1 MTFFL
6 LFLSSFLAATFVPF
20 SSELHFAAIVEND
33 NLWLAVVFAT
43 AGNTLGGML
52 TYLLGWLA
60 KWDWIEKYCR
70 VKRRKIQNFQKV
82 IQKYGGWM
90 GLLTWMPIIGDVIAI
105 GLGIFRSN
113 PIKVLITM
121 TLGKGIRYL
130 VIGMFFID

>member
-20 SSELHFAAIVEND
+20 SSELHFAAIVENE

-60 KWDWIEKYCR
+60 KWNWIEKYCR

-90 GLLTWMPIIGDVIAI
+90 GLLTRMPIIGDVIAI

-130 VIGMFFID
+130 VIGIFFID

>member
-1 MTFFL
+1 M
-6 LFLSSFLAATFVPF
+6 PF
-20 SSELHFAAIVEND
+20 SSELHFAAIVENE

-60 KWDWIEKYCR
+60 KWNWIEKYCR

-121 TLGKGIRYL
+121 TLGKGIRYF
-130 VIGMFFID
+130 VIGIFFID

>member
-60 KWDWIEKYCR
+60 KWNWIEKYCR

-113 PIKVLITM
+113 TIKVLITM

>member
-1 MTFFL
+1 
-6 LFLSSFLAATFVPF
+6 
-20 SSELHFAAIVEND
+20 
-33 NLWLAVVFAT
+33 
-43 AGNTLGGML
+43 
-52 TYLLGWLA
+52 
-60 KWDWIEKYCR
+60 
-70 VKRRKIQNFQKV
+70 
-82 IQKYGGWM
+82 M

>member
-60 KWDWIEKYCR
+60 KWNWIEKYCR

>member
-20 SSELHFAAIVEND
+20 SSELHFASIIEKD

-43 AGNTLGGML
+43 AGNTLGGMF

-90 GLLTWMPIIGDVIAI
+90 GLLTWMPVIGDVIAI
-105 GLGIFRSN
+105 GLGVFRSN
-113 PIKVLITM
+113 PIKILIAM
-121 TLGKGIRYL
+121 VLGKGIRYL
-130 VIGMFFID
+130 VVGIFFID

>member
-20 SSELHFAAIVEND
+20 SSELHFAAIVEKE

-90 GLLTWMPIIGDVIAI
+90 GLLTWMPVIGDVIAI

-113 PIKVLITM
+113 PIKVLIAM
-121 TLGKGIRYL
+121 ALGKGIRYL
-130 VIGMFFID
+130 VIGMFFY

>member
-20 SSELHFAAIVEND
+20 SSELYFAAIVENE

-60 KWDWIEKYCR
+60 KWNWIEKYCR

-130 VIGMFFID
+130 VIGIFFID

>member
-20 SSELHFAAIVEND
+20 SSELHFASIIEKD

-43 AGNTLGGML
+43 AGNTLGGMF

-60 KWDWIEKYCR
+60 KRDWIEKYCR

-82 IQKYGGWM
+82 IQKYGGC
-90 GLLTWMPIIGDVIAI
+90 LLLAM
-105 GLGIFRSN
+105 LSQ
-113 PIKVLITM
+113 
-121 TLGKGIRYL
+121 
-130 VIGMFFID
+130 

>member
-60 KWDWIEKYCR
+60 KWNWIEKYCR

-130 VIGMFFID
+130 VVGMFFID

>member
-60 KWDWIEKYCR
+60 KWNWIEKYCR

-130 VIGMFFID
+130 AIGMFFID

>member
-20 SSELHFAAIVEND
+20 SSELHFAAIVENE

-60 KWDWIEKYCR
+60 KWNWIEKYCR
-70 VKRRKIQNFQKV
+70 VKRCKIQNFQKV

-130 VIGMFFID
+130 VIGIFFID

>member
-20 SSELHFAAIVEND
+20 SSELHFAAIVENE

-60 KWDWIEKYCR
+60 KWNWIEKYCR

-130 VIGMFFID
+130 VIGIFFID

>member
-6 LFLSSFLAATFVPF
+6 LFLSSFLVFISMWF
-20 SSELHFAAIVEND
+20 RSELHFSAIIEKD

-70 VKRRKIQNFQKV
+70 VKRLKIQNFQKV

-90 GLLTWMPIIGDVIAI
+90 GLLTWMPVIGDVIAI

-113 PIKVLITM
+113 PIKVLIAM
-121 TLGKGIRYL
+121 ALGKGIRYL
-130 VIGMFFID
+130 VIGMFFY

>member
-20 SSELHFAAIVEND
+20 SSELHFAAIVENE

-60 KWDWIEKYCR
+60 KWNWIDKYCR

-130 VIGMFFID
+130 VIGIFFID